1 MKSLELVRIEAGL
14 HDWAGMECGCSVTRT
29 ISAEHIPDLLIG
41 LLEGN
46 PERLSDEWAENHA
59 YIQSN
64 LMEPA
69 VATAHLVVA
78 ALAGRPPV
86 GMRHDLL
93 QIMTA
98 LVCGEQEDIADACL
112 DVVRGATWLLYE
124 ELVACEQV
132 GTSGLAYEL
141 LKFMD
146 EQSERLAAYRS
157 LYGAQLP
164 GI

>member
-29 ISAEHIPDLLIG
+29 ISAEHIPDILIG
-41 LLEGN
+41 LLEQN
-46 PERLSDEWAENHA
+46 PGRLSDEWAENHA

-69 VATAHLVVA
+69 VATTHLVVA

-93 QIMTA
+93 RIMTA
-98 LVCGEQEDIADACL
+98 LVCGEQDDIADACL
-112 DVVRGATWLLYE
+112 DVAREAAWLLYE
-124 ELVACEQV
+124 EFAAFEAP
-132 GTSGLAYEL
+132 GTSAVAYDL
-141 LKFMD
+141 LRMMD
-146 EQSERLAAYRS
+146 EQSERLAAYHAV
-157 LYGAQLP
+157 YGARLP
-164 GI
+164 HP